1 MPGIQK
7 RSQAMVAALPRRLRE
22 LGRVEPYSVEL
33 SPLLRQMAEFVR
45 EEMAPAK

>member
-1 MPGIQK
+1 MIG
-7 RSQAMVAALPRRLRE
+7 ALPWRLRD
-22 LGRVEPYSVEL
+22 LGRVEPYLVEL